1 MMEDRLTIK
10 NKPHLINMMLS
21 NLSELQTITLPHGR
35 FSKRCISNISENLL
49 QELME
54 HSSHQV
60 TQAYTKIVFNLFYSY
75 VIVEGLCGAWK
86 VKSNPSKTY
95 IRNIVK
101 LRERSIGITETRQKG
116 HGK

>member
-1 MMEDRLTIK
+1 
-10 NKPHLINMMLS
+10 
-21 NLSELQTITLPHGR
+21 
-35 FSKRCISNISENLL
+35 
-49 QELME
+49 
-54 HSSHQV
+54 
-60 TQAYTKIVFNLFYSY
+60 

-86 VKSNPSKTY
+86 VKNNPRKTY